1 MITSNESSGGLPGA
15 YKGPGLVDIQLN
27 GYAGFDFNAL
37 PDAWSIEQLFR
48 VREALNRRGVVAAVP
63 TFITDDVDRLI
74 GRIKKYNEL
83 LEQEPHLEETFPRLH
98 IEGPFITA
106 EEGPRGAHPSEFCR
120 TPNEAPDFLDR
131 ILEAGKGRI
140 AILTLAP
147 ELPGAHEL
155 IERACKE
162 NIRVAIGHTCASAQV
177 IREAVTAGA
186 TLSTHLGN
194 GSHQTL
200 PRLDNY
206 VEAQLAI
213 DELWATFIADGHH
226 IPFYTL
232 KNFLRAKTFERSILV
247 TDAIAAA
254 DKGPGDYTLG
264 GRKVMVDESLKT
276 SQPGGTHLAGSA
288 LTLDRAVI
296 NVCVECGIPFEK
308 AWKMASST
316 PAALIGIE
324 GLRKITVT
332 VSRQGFGVRS

>member
-1 MITSNESSGGLPGA
+1 MSESTGSLPGT
-15 YKGPGLVDIQLN
+15 YKGPGLVDLQLN

-37 PDAWSIEQLFR
+37 PDAWSVEQLSR
-48 VREALNRRGVVAAVP
+48 VKEALNRRGVVAALP
-63 TFITDDVDRLI
+63 TFITDDVDRMLD
-74 GRIKKYNEL
+74 RIKKCNDV
-83 LEQEPHLEETFPRLH
+83 LEQEPQLEKTFPKLH

-120 TPNEAPDFLDR
+120 TPQEVPDFLDR
-131 ILEAGKGRI
+131 LLEAGKGRI
-140 AILTLAP
+140 GILTLAP
-147 ELPGAHEL
+147 ELPGAPEL
-155 IERACKE
+155 IKCLCKE
-162 NIRVAIGHTCASAQV
+162 SICVGIGHTCASAQV
-177 IREAVTAGA
+177 IRKAVAAGA

-206 VEAQLAI
+206 VEAQLSA
-213 DELWATFIADGHH
+213 DELYASFIADGHH

-254 DKGPGDYTLG
+254 DKGPGEYTLG

-296 NVCVECGIPFEK
+296 NVCVECGIPFEM

-316 PAALIGIE
+316 PAAMIGLECLEEIS
-324 GLRKITVT
+324 VT
-332 VSRQGFGVRS
+332 ISEQGFGVRS